1 MINNIVI
8 LPEPVEFFLMKGS
21 ANDDLIT
28 SAVFP
33 GMEEEAY
40 RIRAEEKGITIL
52 AGSEKGLKRAEASLS
67 QIRLQCYFGG
77 QAAVPCFRLYDRPKQ
92 RERIYRTSGLKST
105 EVLRQKIRIAAF
117 LKYNVFELV
126 LPGAFSDMKA
136 LEETCSGFGMEFRYT
151 GETSVEKREGITAE
165 EEINGWHSAPGCDR
179 ITVLR
184 RAAERAEALWRRERD
199 CDCWAFP
206 GHDDREFPEQDS
218 PGFRERF
225 ERLLPFLE
233 MILDPEDPGEG
244 DLTT

>member
-1 MINNIVI
+1 MINNIAI

-92 RERIYRTSGLKST
+92 TERIFGYPVWPQMSPDRQDLMENIKQEQPLRELRLSCRRSGSLH
-105 EVLRQKIRIAAF
+105 F
-117 LKYNVFELV
+117 
-126 LPGAFSDMKA
+126 
-136 LEETCSGFGMEFRYT
+136 
-151 GETSVEKREGITAE
+151 
-165 EEINGWHSAPGCDR
+165 
-179 ITVLR
+179 
-184 RAAERAEALWRRERD
+184 
-199 CDCWAFP
+199 
-206 GHDDREFPEQDS
+206 
-218 PGFRERF
+218 
-225 ERLLPFLE
+225 
-233 MILDPEDPGEG
+233 
-244 DLTT
+244 